1 MKLLGSNG
9 SKITKGTNGQNLCN
23 LKITKVILVHCN
35 IVNNGYQQGSRVFC
49 TFIPSKLL
57 GQLLD
62 ISSKN
67 LIFSKTFNSAFS
79 YIELWF
85 PELSSK
91 PLKAEDK
98 INITLVIRWSVKY
111 TL

>member
-23 LKITKVILVHCN
+23 LKITKVILVHCS

-49 TFIPSKLL
+49 IFIPSKLL

-62 ISSKN
+62 TSSKN
-67 LIFSKTFNSAFS
+67 LIFSKTFSSAFHILN
-79 YIELWF
+79 YGFL
-85 PELSSK
+85 
-91 PLKAEDK
+91 
-98 INITLVIRWSVKY
+98 N
-111 TL
+111 

>member
-67 LIFSKTFNSAFS
+67 LIFSKHLIQRFHILNYGF
-79 YIELWF
+79 L
-85 PELSSK
+85 
-91 PLKAEDK
+91 
-98 INITLVIRWSVKY
+98 N
-111 TL
+111 

>member
-23 LKITKVILVHCN
+23 LKITKVILVHCS
-35 IVNNGYQQGSRVFC
+35 IVNNGYQQDSRVFC
-49 TFIPSKLL
+49 IFIPSKLL

-67 LIFSKTFNSAFS
+67 LIFSKTFNSAFHILN
-79 YIELWF
+79 YGFL
-85 PELSSK
+85 
-91 PLKAEDK
+91 
-98 INITLVIRWSVKY
+98 N
-111 TL
+111 